1 MKKLLLTL
9 SLTLL
14 LVIPTA
20 MHAAAGEN
28 VYGYAW
34 SMNTGWIKLNDC
46 QLANNGSLDCD
57 SANGTSPAYG
67 VNIKSNG
74 DFEGYG
80 WSPNVGWVDFS
91 GGTCGAS
98 AHATFTS
105 DGSATISG
113 WIQVLSADDA
123 GNNSGGWDG
132 CIKMSGTTANG
143 GTYGVTIAPTGGAS
157 QQLSGYGWNANSS
170 TTPNGFEQAVG
181 ESWVSF
187 SNAYYIS
194 EAASIDL
201 SIDHWSTSCSPSN
214 NQVNLTWTTTGIT
227 AGSCSWTSSLSG
239 SAANTGNNQ
248 LFSLGAPQSNF
259 NITLSCNSASSGT
272 ISDTATVSCSAC
284 SDGKDNDDDSLVD
297 SADPGCHN
305 YCDPSHPYLSSSTT
319 ELDLTPLQI
328 LALCSGTTNTPS
340 TAPKYEER

>member
-1 MKKLLLTL
+1 MKKILFTIAFFIITPIV
-9 SLTLL
+9 SF
-14 LVIPTA
+14 
-20 MHAAAGEN
+20 AAAGEN
-28 VYGYAW
+28 VYGFAW

-46 QLANNGSLDCD
+46 QLANNGNLDCD
-57 SANGTSPAYG
+57 SSNGTSPAYG

-91 GGTCGAS
+91 GGTCGSGAK
-98 AHATFTS
+98 ATFAQ

-132 CIKMSGTTANG
+132 CIKMSGTT
-143 GTYGVTIAPTGGAS
+143 TGGAS
-157 QQLSGYGWNANSS
+157 YGVVLAPAGGSSQQFSGYGWNANG
-170 TTPNGFEQAVG
+170 TGTNLVG

-187 SNAYYIS
+187 SGAYYIS
-194 EAASIDL
+194 EAANIDL
-201 SIDHWSTSCSPSN
+201 SIDHWSTACTPNN
-214 NQVNLTWTTTGIT
+214 NQVNLTWTTTGI
-227 AGSCSWTSSLSG
+227 APGSCNWTSSLSG

-248 LFSLGAPQSNF
+248 LFNLGGSQPNF

-272 ISDTATVSCSAC
+272 ISDTVTVSCSAC
-284 SDGKDNDDDSLVD
+284 SDGDDNDGDGLIDSQ
-297 SADPGCHN
+297 DPGCHD
-305 YCDPSHPYLSSSTT
+305 YCDPSHPYLPSSTSET
-319 ELDLTPLQI
+319 DLTQLQI
-328 LALCSGTTNTPS
+328 LALCNPEEPTPS